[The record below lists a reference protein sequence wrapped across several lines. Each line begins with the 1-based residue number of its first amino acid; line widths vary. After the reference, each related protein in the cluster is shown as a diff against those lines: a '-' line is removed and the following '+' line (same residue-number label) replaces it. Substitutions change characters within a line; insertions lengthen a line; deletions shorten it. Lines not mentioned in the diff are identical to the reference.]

1 MGAAALVT
9 GGMLLIP
16 TIGGATSGG
25 MGAKNQQ
32 EDINKQICLLAKSQ
46 VSYSNNINNLISQT
60 DTLDANVNASITNLD
75 ISISNIQQQLKE
87 SHNEFK
93 KTYRN
98 YYVMA
103 IIFMIVLV
111 FIFASKLIILHA
123 SSTGSRGPFQTLKT
137 MDNN

>member
-1 MGAAALVT
+1 MGAAMLV
-9 GGMLLIP
+9 IP
-16 TIGGATSGG
+16 TV
-25 MGAKNQQ
+25 MGAASGCKNGEDLQNQYNSQICTLAKQQQ
-32 EDINKQICLLAKSQ
+32 E
-46 VSYSNNINNLISQT
+46 YSNNINTLISNT
-60 DTLDANVNASITNLD
+60 KNLDEGVNDKITNLD
-75 ISISNIQQQLKE
+75 ISISDIQQQLKE

-98 YYVMA
+98 YYVVA